1 MEASAQVL
9 THQAALEV
17 GLEGQFVAPLLE
29 RSASP
34 GLVTAAAAAE
44 LHAASA
50 VAELVGH

>member
-1 MEASAQVL
+1 VEASAQVL

-17 GLEGQFVAPLLE
+17 GLEGQFVVPLLE
-29 RSASP
+29 RSALP
-34 GLVTAAAAAE
+34 GLVTAAAAE